1 MIDLKEMYDK
11 AIQEGR
17 QFVFTEEML
26 DVGIKRIDK
35 TIQSIDDLV
44 MVHKT
49 SYFPN
54 KAIKTP
60 FDTKKFAMKT
70 INCKID
76 GEDREYKYPIRD
88 YRNTVHFC
96 LNAGVKSH
104 MNGEWDDTK
113 YAILMPL
120 SKNKDKIVAGTECD
134 LFSLG
139 SVPITD
145 TAYILCP
152 KEEIDKMKE
161 ANPTAHVIG
170 YEGDSVSKYVNVF
183 LSNILGYKYKVPTQ
197 NSRNWDS
204 GQGIDAEN
212 VCKLM
217 KDNGWE
223 LTDHTGSKWDIND
236 HIQQRIDLL
245 DGWLKIVI
253 HEKLLYSSSNIDEV
267 KKLIIDRFHGVD
279 LFTGY
284 SFAGSFMKDEEFE
297 IICDRV
303 MKETGIDLSIFKGTE
318 VQRDFDPWSSINK
331 EFAQSTMADYI
342 VNELRIRAL
351 KEKSQTEELTE
362 EDNFELRYYNEYGE
376 FSNITKE
383 EREMLRSLEE
393 MHSKSTNELSQEE
406 QDTLLKATN
415 FKLQN
420 LSKMIKDKKHNF
432 TLKYS
437 KGVTQEMSDMMRQ
450 VGEYFK
456 PLESGIYL
464 MVNVPDYVNTYS
476 KISGVNIRE
485 LNDKIN
491 YAKTDAEI
499 FHIEEQLTNIPN
511 CHLLVFNDNNA
522 IPDITDFDFKKCK
535 TVADLESSVMKYAEY
550 FSKMVSGQK
559 VAFDTLGNELEY
571 DRSKIIEPQSII
583 EEEHMSL

>member
-17 QFVFTEEML
+17 QFVLTEEML
-26 DVGIKRIDK
+26 NVGIKQIDK

-76 GEDREYKYPIRD
+76 GEDREYKYPIRS

-96 LNAGVKSH
+96 LNGGVESH
-104 MNGEWDDTK
+104 AYGRWDDIK

-120 SKNKDKIVAGTECD
+120 SKNKDKIVGGTECD

-145 TAYILCP
+145 NAYILCP

-170 YEGDSVSKYVNVF
+170 YEGDSISQYVNIF
-183 LSNILGYKYKVPTQ
+183 LSNILGYKYKVPTL
-197 NSRNWDS
+197 NSRRWDN
-204 GQGIDAEN
+204 GRGIDAEN
-212 VCKLM
+212 VRKLM
-217 KDNGWE
+217 NDNGWE
-223 LTDHTGSKWDIND
+223 LTDHNGSKWDIND
-236 HIQQRIDLL
+236 HIQQSIDLL

-267 KKLIIDRFHGVD
+267 KRMIIRRFANIDLI
-279 LFTGY
+279 TGY
-284 SFAGSFMKDEEFE
+284 GFARSFEKDEEFE

-318 VQRDFDPWSSINK
+318 IQKYFGFSINE

-383 EREMLRSLEE
+383 EREMLRRLEE
-393 MHSKSTNELSQEE
+393 LHSKSIDELSQEE
-406 QDTLLKATN
+406 QATLIDATN
-415 FKLQN
+415 FKLKN
-420 LSKMIKDKKHNF
+420 LNKMFKENNF
-432 TLKYS
+432 ALKYS

-450 VGEYFK
+450 VGEYHK
-456 PLESGIYL
+456 PLEPGLYL
-464 MVNVPDYVNTYS
+464 TATVPNPTDTYS

-491 YAKTDAEI
+491 YAKTVAESYSAL
-499 FHIEEQLTNIPN
+499 EQLTNIPN
-511 CHLLVFNDNNA
+511 CHLLVFNDSYA
-522 IPDITDFDFKKCK
+522 IPDITDFDLKKCK
-535 TVADLESSVMKYAEY
+535 TVADLESSVIKYAEY

-571 DRSKIIEPQSII
+571 DRSKIIEPQSIN

>member
-17 QFVFTEEML
+17 QFVLTEEML
-26 DVGIKRIDK
+26 NVGIKQIDK

-76 GEDREYKYPIRD
+76 GEDREYKYPIRS

-96 LNAGVKSH
+96 LNGGVESH
-104 MNGEWDDTK
+104 AYGRWDDIK

-120 SKNKDKIVAGTECD
+120 SKNKDKIVGGTECD

-145 TAYILCP
+145 NAYILCP

-170 YEGDSVSKYVNVF
+170 YEGDSISQYVNIF
-183 LSNILGYKYKVPTQ
+183 LSNILGYKYKVPTL
-197 NSRNWDS
+197 NSRRWDK
-204 GQGIDAEN
+204 GRGIDAEN
-212 VCKLM
+212 VWKLM
-217 KDNGWE
+217 NDNGWE
-223 LTDHTGSKWDIND
+223 LTDHNGSKWDIND
-236 HIQQRIDLL
+236 HIQQSIDLL

-267 KKLIIDRFHGVD
+267 KRMIIRRFANIDLI
-279 LFTGY
+279 TGY
-284 SFAGSFMKDEEFE
+284 GFARSFEKDEEFE

-318 VQRDFDPWSSINK
+318 IQKYFGFSINE

-383 EREMLRSLEE
+383 EREMLRRLEE
-393 MHSKSTNELSQEE
+393 LHSKSIDELSQEE
-406 QDTLLKATN
+406 QATLIDATN
-415 FKLQN
+415 FKLKN
-420 LSKMIKDKKHNF
+420 LNKMFKENNF
-432 TLKYS
+432 ALKYS

-450 VGEYFK
+450 VGEYHK
-456 PLESGIYL
+456 PLEPGLYL
-464 MVNVPDYVNTYS
+464 TATVPNPTDTYS

-491 YAKTDAEI
+491 YAKTVAESYSAL
-499 FHIEEQLTNIPN
+499 EQLTNIPN
-511 CHLLVFNDNNA
+511 CHLLVFNDSYA
-522 IPDITDFDFKKCK
+522 IPDITDFDLKKCK
-535 TVADLESSVMKYAEY
+535 TVADLESSVIKYAEY

-571 DRSKIIEPQSII
+571 DRSKIIEPQSIN

>member
-17 QFVFTEEML
+17 QFVLTEEML
-26 DVGIKRIDK
+26 NVGIKQIDK

-76 GEDREYKYPIRD
+76 GEDREYKYPIRS

-96 LNAGVKSH
+96 LNGGVESH
-104 MNGEWDDTK
+104 AYGRWDDIK

-120 SKNKDKIVAGTECD
+120 SKNKDKIVGGTECD

-145 TAYILCP
+145 NAYILCP

-170 YEGDSVSKYVNVF
+170 YEGDSISQYVNIF
-183 LSNILGYKYKVPTQ
+183 LSNILGYKYKVPTL
-197 NSRNWDS
+197 NSRRWDN
-204 GQGIDAEN
+204 GRGIDAEN
-212 VCKLM
+212 VWKLM
-217 KDNGWE
+217 NDNGWE
-223 LTDHTGSKWDIND
+223 LTDHNGSKWDIND
-236 HIQQRIDLL
+236 HIQQSIDLL

-267 KKLIIDRFHGVD
+267 KRMIIRRFANIDLITSYGFAR
-279 LFTGY
+279 
-284 SFAGSFMKDEEFE
+284 SFEKDEEFE

-318 VQRDFDPWSSINK
+318 IQKYFGFSINE

-383 EREMLRSLEE
+383 EREMLRRLEE
-393 MHSKSTNELSQEE
+393 LHSKSIDELSQEE
-406 QDTLLKATN
+406 QATLIDATN
-415 FKLQN
+415 FKLKN
-420 LSKMIKDKKHNF
+420 LNKMFKENNF
-432 TLKYS
+432 ALKYS

-450 VGEYFK
+450 VGEYHK
-456 PLESGIYL
+456 PLEPGLYL
-464 MVNVPDYVNTYS
+464 RATVPNPTDTYS

-491 YAKTDAEI
+491 YAKTVAESYSAL
-499 FHIEEQLTNIPN
+499 EQLTNIPN
-511 CHLLVFNDNNA
+511 CHLLVFNDSYA
-522 IPDITDFDFKKCK
+522 IPDITDFDLKKCK
-535 TVADLESSVMKYAEY
+535 TVADLESSVIKYAEY

-571 DRSKIIEPQSII
+571 DRSKIIEPQSIN

>member
-17 QFVFTEEML
+17 QFVLTEEML
-26 DVGIKRIDK
+26 NVGIKQIDK

-76 GEDREYKYPIRD
+76 GEDREYKYPIRS

-96 LNAGVKSH
+96 LNGGVESH
-104 MNGEWDDTK
+104 AYGRWDDIK

-120 SKNKDKIVAGTECD
+120 SKNKDKIVGGTECD

-145 TAYILCP
+145 NAYILCP

-170 YEGDSVSKYVNVF
+170 YEGDSISQYVNIF
-183 LSNILGYKYKVPTQ
+183 LSNILGYKYKVPTL
-197 NSRNWDS
+197 NSRRWDN
-204 GQGIDAEN
+204 GRGIDAEN
-212 VCKLM
+212 VWKLM
-217 KDNGWE
+217 NDNGWE
-223 LTDHTGSKWDIND
+223 LTDHNGSKWDIND
-236 HIQQRIDLL
+236 HIQQSIDLL

-267 KKLIIDRFHGVD
+267 KRMIIRRFANID
-279 LFTGY
+279 FITGY
-284 SFAGSFMKDEEFE
+284 GFARSFEKDEEFE

-318 VQRDFDPWSSINK
+318 IQKYFGFSINE

-383 EREMLRSLEE
+383 EREMLRRLEE
-393 MHSKSTNELSQEE
+393 LHSKSIDELSQEE
-406 QDTLLKATN
+406 QATLIDATN
-415 FKLQN
+415 FKLKN
-420 LSKMIKDKKHNF
+420 LNKMFKENNF
-432 TLKYS
+432 ALKYS

-450 VGEYFK
+450 VGEYHK
-456 PLESGIYL
+456 PLEPGLYL
-464 MVNVPDYVNTYS
+464 TATVPNPTDTYS

-491 YAKTDAEI
+491 YAKTVAESYSAL
-499 FHIEEQLTNIPN
+499 EQLTNIPN
-511 CHLLVFNDNNA
+511 CHLLVFNDSYA
-522 IPDITDFDFKKCK
+522 IPDITDFDLKKCK
-535 TVADLESSVMKYAEY
+535 TVADLESSVIKYAEY

-571 DRSKIIEPQSII
+571 DRSKIIEPQSIN

>member
-17 QFVFTEEML
+17 QFVLTEEML
-26 DVGIKRIDK
+26 NVGIKQIDK

-76 GEDREYKYPIRD
+76 GEDREYKYPIRS

-96 LNAGVKSH
+96 LNGGVESH
-104 MNGEWDDTK
+104 AYGRWDDIK

-120 SKNKDKIVAGTECD
+120 SKNKDKIVGGTECD

-145 TAYILCP
+145 NAYILCP

-170 YEGDSVSKYVNVF
+170 YEGDSISQYVNIF
-183 LSNILGYKYKVPTQ
+183 LSNILGYKYKVPTL
-197 NSRNWDS
+197 NSRRWDN
-204 GQGIDAEN
+204 GRGIDAEN
-212 VCKLM
+212 VWKLM
-217 KDNGWE
+217 NDNGWE
-223 LTDHTGSKWDIND
+223 LTDHNGSKWDIND
-236 HIQQRIDLL
+236 HIQQSIDLL

-267 KKLIIDRFHGVD
+267 KRMIIRRFANIDLI
-279 LFTGY
+279 TGY
-284 SFAGSFMKDEEFE
+284 GFARSFEKDEEFE

-318 VQRDFDPWSSINK
+318 IQKYFGFSINE

-383 EREMLRSLEE
+383 EREMLRRLEE
-393 MHSKSTNELSQEE
+393 LHSKSIDELSQEE
-406 QDTLLKATN
+406 QATLIDATN
-415 FKLQN
+415 FKLKN
-420 LSKMIKDKKHNF
+420 LNKMFKENNF
-432 TLKYS
+432 ALKYS

-450 VGEYFK
+450 VGEYHK
-456 PLESGIYL
+456 PLEPGLYL
-464 MVNVPDYVNTYS
+464 TATVPNPTDTYS

-491 YAKTDAEI
+491 YAKTVAESYSAL
-499 FHIEEQLTNIPN
+499 EQLTNIPN
-511 CHLLVFNDNNA
+511 CHLLVFNDSYV
-522 IPDITDFDFKKCK
+522 IPDITDFDLKKCK
-535 TVADLESSVMKYAEY
+535 TVADLESSVIKYAEY

-571 DRSKIIEPQSII
+571 DRSKIIEPQSIN

>member
-1 MIDLKEMYDK
+1 MIDLKEMCDK

-17 QFVFTEEML
+17 QFVLTEVML
-26 DVGIKRIDK
+26 NVGIKQTDK

-76 GEDREYKYPIRD
+76 GEDREYKYPIRS

-96 LNAGVKSH
+96 LNGGVESH
-104 MNGEWDDTK
+104 AYGRWDDIK

-120 SKNKDKIVAGTECD
+120 SKNKDKIVGGAECD

-145 TAYILCP
+145 NAYILCP

-170 YEGDSVSKYVNVF
+170 YEGDSISQYVNIF
-183 LSNILGYKYKVPTQ
+183 LSNILGYKYKVPTL
-197 NSRNWDS
+197 NSRRWDN
-204 GQGIDAEN
+204 GRGIDAEN
-212 VCKLM
+212 VWKLM
-217 KDNGWE
+217 NDNGWE
-223 LTDHTGSKWDIND
+223 LTDHNGSKWDIND
-236 HIQQRIDLL
+236 HIQQSIDLL

-267 KKLIIDRFHGVD
+267 KRMIIRRFANIDLI
-279 LFTGY
+279 TGY
-284 SFAGSFMKDEEFE
+284 GFARSFEKDEEFE

-318 VQRDFDPWSSINK
+318 IQKYFGFSINE

-383 EREMLRSLEE
+383 EREMLRRLEE
-393 MHSKSTNELSQEE
+393 LHSKSIDELSQEE
-406 QDTLLKATN
+406 QATLIDATN
-415 FKLQN
+415 FKLKN
-420 LSKMIKDKKHNF
+420 LNKMFKENNF
-432 TLKYS
+432 ALKYS

-450 VGEYFK
+450 VGEYHK
-456 PLESGIYL
+456 PLEPGLYL
-464 MVNVPDYVNTYS
+464 TATVPNPTDTYS

-491 YAKTDAEI
+491 YAKTVAESYSAL
-499 FHIEEQLTNIPN
+499 EQLTNIPN
-511 CHLLVFNDNNA
+511 CHLLVFNDSYA
-522 IPDITDFDFKKCK
+522 IPDITDFDLKKCK
-535 TVADLESSVMKYAEY
+535 TVADLESSVIKYAEY

-571 DRSKIIEPQSII
+571 DRSKIIEPQSIN

>member
-17 QFVFTEEML
+17 QFVLTEEML
-26 DVGIKRIDK
+26 NVGIKQIDK

-76 GEDREYKYPIRD
+76 GEDREYKYPIRS

-96 LNAGVKSH
+96 LNGGVESH
-104 MNGEWDDTK
+104 AYGRWDDIK

-120 SKNKDKIVAGTECD
+120 SKNKDKIVGGTECD

-145 TAYILCP
+145 NAYILCP

-170 YEGDSVSKYVNVF
+170 YEGDSISQYVNIF
-183 LSNILGYKYKVPTQ
+183 LSNILGYKYKVPTL
-197 NSRNWDS
+197 NSRRWDN
-204 GQGIDAEN
+204 GRGIDAEN
-212 VCKLM
+212 VWKLM
-217 KDNGWE
+217 NDNGWE
-223 LTDHTGSKWDIND
+223 LTDHNGSKWDIND
-236 HIQQRIDLL
+236 HIQQSIDLL

-267 KKLIIDRFHGVD
+267 KRMIIRRFANIDLI
-279 LFTGY
+279 TGY
-284 SFAGSFMKDEEFE
+284 GFARSFEKDEEFE

-318 VQRDFDPWSSINK
+318 IQKYFGFSINE
-331 EFAQSTMADYI
+331 EFAQSTVADYI

-383 EREMLRSLEE
+383 EREMLRRLEE
-393 MHSKSTNELSQEE
+393 LHSKSIDELSQEE
-406 QDTLLKATN
+406 QATLIDATN

-450 VGEYFK
+450 VGEYHK
-456 PLESGIYL
+456 PLEPGLYL
-464 MVNVPDYVNTYS
+464 TATVPNPTDTYS

-491 YAKTDAEI
+491 YAKTVAESYSAL
-499 FHIEEQLTNIPN
+499 EQLTNIPN
-511 CHLLVFNDNNA
+511 CHLLVFNDSYA
-522 IPDITDFDFKKCK
+522 IPDITDFDLKKCK

-571 DRSKIIEPQSII
+571 DRSKIIEPQSIT

>member
-17 QFVFTEEML
+17 QFVLTEEML
-26 DVGIKRIDK
+26 NVGIKQIDK

-76 GEDREYKYPIRD
+76 GEDREYKYPIRS

-96 LNAGVKSH
+96 LNGGVESH
-104 MNGEWDDTK
+104 AYGRWDDIK

-120 SKNKDKIVAGTECD
+120 SKNKDKIVGGTECD

-145 TAYILCP
+145 NAYILCP

-170 YEGDSVSKYVNVF
+170 YEGDSISQYVNIF
-183 LSNILGYKYKVPTQ
+183 LSNILGYKYKVPTL
-197 NSRNWDS
+197 NSRRWDN
-204 GQGIDAEN
+204 GRGIDAEN
-212 VCKLM
+212 VWKLM
-217 KDNGWE
+217 NDNGWE
-223 LTDHTGSKWDIND
+223 LTDHNGSKWDIND
-236 HIQQRIDLL
+236 HIQQSIDLL

-267 KKLIIDRFHGVD
+267 KRMIIRRFANIDLI
-279 LFTGY
+279 TGY
-284 SFAGSFMKDEEFE
+284 GFARSFEKDEEFE

-318 VQRDFDPWSSINK
+318 IQKYFGFSINE

-351 KEKSQTEELTE
+351 KEKSQTEELTD

-383 EREMLRSLEE
+383 EREMLRRLEE
-393 MHSKSTNELSQEE
+393 LHSKSIDELSQEE
-406 QDTLLKATN
+406 QATLIDATN
-415 FKLQN
+415 FKLKN
-420 LSKMIKDKKHNF
+420 LNKMFKENNF
-432 TLKYS
+432 ALKYS

-450 VGEYFK
+450 VGEYHK
-456 PLESGIYL
+456 PLEPGLYL
-464 MVNVPDYVNTYS
+464 TATVPNPTDTYS

-491 YAKTDAEI
+491 YAKTVAESYSAL
-499 FHIEEQLTNIPN
+499 EQLTNIPN
-511 CHLLVFNDNNA
+511 CHLLVFNDSYA
-522 IPDITDFDFKKCK
+522 IPDITDFDLKKCK
-535 TVADLESSVMKYAEY
+535 TVADLESSVIKYAEY

-571 DRSKIIEPQSII
+571 DRSKIIEPQSIN

>member
-17 QFVFTEEML
+17 QFVLTEEML
-26 DVGIKRIDK
+26 NVGIKQIDK

-76 GEDREYKYPIRD
+76 GEDREYKYPIRS

-96 LNAGVKSH
+96 LNGGVESH
-104 MNGEWDDTK
+104 AYGRWDDIK

-120 SKNKDKIVAGTECD
+120 SKNKDKIVGGTECD

-145 TAYILCP
+145 NAYILCP

-170 YEGDSVSKYVNVF
+170 YEGDSISQYVNIF
-183 LSNILGYKYKVPTQ
+183 LSNILGYKYKVPTL
-197 NSRNWDS
+197 NSRHWDN
-204 GQGIDAEN
+204 GRGIDAEN
-212 VCKLM
+212 VWKLM
-217 KDNGWE
+217 NDNGWE
-223 LTDHTGSKWDIND
+223 LTDHNGSKWDIND
-236 HIQQRIDLL
+236 HIQQSIDLL

-267 KKLIIDRFHGVD
+267 KRMIIRRFANIDLI
-279 LFTGY
+279 TGY
-284 SFAGSFMKDEEFE
+284 GFARSFEKDEEFE

-318 VQRDFDPWSSINK
+318 IQKYFGFSINE

-383 EREMLRSLEE
+383 EREMLRRLEE
-393 MHSKSTNELSQEE
+393 LHSKSIDELSQEE
-406 QDTLLKATN
+406 QATLIDATN
-415 FKLQN
+415 FKLKN
-420 LSKMIKDKKHNF
+420 LNKMFKENNF
-432 TLKYS
+432 ALKYS

-450 VGEYFK
+450 VGEYLK
-456 PLESGIYL
+456 PLEPGLYL
-464 MVNVPDYVNTYS
+464 TATVPNPTDTYS

-491 YAKTDAEI
+491 YAKTVAESYSAL
-499 FHIEEQLTNIPN
+499 EQLTNIPN
-511 CHLLVFNDNNA
+511 CHLLVFNDSYA
-522 IPDITDFDFKKCK
+522 IPDITDFDLKKCK
-535 TVADLESSVMKYAEY
+535 TVADLESSVIKYAEY

-571 DRSKIIEPQSII
+571 DRSKIIEPQSIN

>member
-17 QFVFTEEML
+17 QFVLTEEML
-26 DVGIKRIDK
+26 NVGIKQIDK

-76 GEDREYKYPIRD
+76 GEDREYKYPIRS

-96 LNAGVKSH
+96 LNGGVESH
-104 MNGEWDDTK
+104 AYGRWDDIK

-120 SKNKDKIVAGTECD
+120 SKNKDKIVGGTECD

-145 TAYILCP
+145 NAYILCP

-170 YEGDSVSKYVNVF
+170 YEGDSISQYVNIF
-183 LSNILGYKYKVPTQ
+183 LSNILGYKYKVPTL
-197 NSRNWDS
+197 NSRRWDN
-204 GQGIDAEN
+204 GRGIDAEN
-212 VCKLM
+212 VWKLM
-217 KDNGWE
+217 NDNGWE
-223 LTDHTGSKWDIND
+223 LTDHNGSKWDIND
-236 HIQQRIDLL
+236 HIQQSIDLL

-267 KKLIIDRFHGVD
+267 KRMIIRRFANIDLI
-279 LFTGY
+279 TGY
-284 SFAGSFMKDEEFE
+284 GFARSFEKDEEFE

-318 VQRDFDPWSSINK
+318 IQKYFGFSINE

-383 EREMLRSLEE
+383 EREMLRRLEE
-393 MHSKSTNELSQEE
+393 LHSKSIDELSQEE
-406 QDTLLKATN
+406 QATLIDATN
-415 FKLQN
+415 FKLKN
-420 LSKMIKDKKHNF
+420 LNKMFKENNF
-432 TLKYS
+432 ALKYS

-450 VGEYFK
+450 VGEYHK
-456 PLESGIYL
+456 PLEPGLYL
-464 MVNVPDYVNTYS
+464 TATVPNPTDTYS

-491 YAKTDAEI
+491 YAKTVAESYSAL
-499 FHIEEQLTNIPN
+499 EQLTNIPN
-511 CHLLVFNDNNA
+511 CHLLVFNDSYA
-522 IPDITDFDFKKCK
+522 IPDITDFDLKKCK
-535 TVADLESSVMKYAEY
+535 TVADLESSVIKYAEY
-550 FSKMVSGQK
+550 FSKMVSGRK

-571 DRSKIIEPQSII
+571 DRSKIIEPQSIN

>member
-17 QFVFTEEML
+17 QFVLTEEML
-26 DVGIKRIDK
+26 NVGIKQIDK

-76 GEDREYKYPIRD
+76 GEDREYKYPIRS

-96 LNAGVKSH
+96 LNGGVESH
-104 MNGEWDDTK
+104 AYGRWDDIK

-120 SKNKDKIVAGTECD
+120 SKNKDKIVGGTECD

-145 TAYILCP
+145 NAYILCP

-170 YEGDSVSKYVNVF
+170 YEGDSISQYVNIF
-183 LSNILGYKYKVPTQ
+183 LSNILGYKYKVPTL
-197 NSRNWDS
+197 NSRRWDN
-204 GQGIDAEN
+204 GRGIDAEN
-212 VCKLM
+212 VWKLM
-217 KDNGWE
+217 NDNGWE
-223 LTDHTGSKWDIND
+223 LTDHNGSKWDIND
-236 HIQQRIDLL
+236 HIQQSIDLL

-267 KKLIIDRFHGVD
+267 KRMIIRRFANIDLI
-279 LFTGY
+279 TGY
-284 SFAGSFMKDEEFE
+284 GFARSFEKDEEFE

-303 MKETGIDLSIFKGTE
+303 MKETGIDLSIFKGT
-318 VQRDFDPWSSINK
+318 QIQKYFGFSINE

-383 EREMLRSLEE
+383 EREMLRRLEE
-393 MHSKSTNELSQEE
+393 LHSKSIDELSQEE
-406 QDTLLKATN
+406 QATLIDATN
-415 FKLQN
+415 FKLKN
-420 LSKMIKDKKHNF
+420 LNKMFKENNF
-432 TLKYS
+432 ALKYS

-450 VGEYFK
+450 VGEYHK
-456 PLESGIYL
+456 PLEPGLYL
-464 MVNVPDYVNTYS
+464 TATVPNPTDTYS

-491 YAKTDAEI
+491 YAKTVAESYSAL
-499 FHIEEQLTNIPN
+499 EQLTNIPN
-511 CHLLVFNDNNA
+511 CHLLVFNDSYA
-522 IPDITDFDFKKCK
+522 IPDITDFDLKKCK
-535 TVADLESSVMKYAEY
+535 TVADLESSVIKYAEY

-571 DRSKIIEPQSII
+571 DRSKIIEPQSIN

>member
-17 QFVFTEEML
+17 QFVLTEEML
-26 DVGIKRIDK
+26 NVGIKQIDK

-76 GEDREYKYPIRD
+76 GEDREYKYPIRS

-96 LNAGVKSH
+96 LNGGVESH
-104 MNGEWDDTK
+104 AYGRWDDIK

-120 SKNKDKIVAGTECD
+120 SKNKDKIVGGTECD

-145 TAYILCP
+145 NAYILCP

-170 YEGDSVSKYVNVF
+170 YEGDSISQYVNIF
-183 LSNILGYKYKVPTQ
+183 LSNILGYKYKVPTL
-197 NSRNWDS
+197 NSRRWDN
-204 GQGIDAEN
+204 GRGIDAEN
-212 VCKLM
+212 VWKLM
-217 KDNGWE
+217 NDNGWE
-223 LTDHTGSKWDIND
+223 LTDHNGSKWDIND
-236 HIQQRIDLL
+236 HIQQSIDLL

-267 KKLIIDRFHGVD
+267 KRMIIRRFANIDLI
-279 LFTGY
+279 TGY
-284 SFAGSFMKDEEFE
+284 GFARSFEKDEEFE

-318 VQRDFDPWSSINK
+318 IQKYFGFSINE

-383 EREMLRSLEE
+383 EREMLRRLEE
-393 MHSKSTNELSQEE
+393 LHSKSIDELSQEE
-406 QDTLLKATN
+406 QATLIDATN
-415 FKLQN
+415 FKLKN
-420 LSKMIKDKKHNF
+420 LNKMFKENNF
-432 TLKYS
+432 ALKYS

-450 VGEYFK
+450 VGEYHK
-456 PLESGIYL
+456 PLEPGLYL
-464 MVNVPDYVNTYS
+464 TATVPNPTDTYS

-491 YAKTDAEI
+491 YAKTVAESYSAL
-499 FHIEEQLTNIPN
+499 EQLTNIPN
-511 CHLLVFNDNNA
+511 CHLLVFNDSYA
-522 IPDITDFDFKKCK
+522 IPDITDFDLKKCK
-535 TVADLESSVMKYAEY
+535 TVADLESSVIKYAEY

-571 DRSKIIEPQSII
+571 DRSKIIEPQSIN

>member
-17 QFVFTEEML
+17 QFVLTEEML
-26 DVGIKRIDK
+26 NVGIKQIDK

-76 GEDREYKYPIRD
+76 GEDREYKYPIRS

-96 LNAGVKSH
+96 LNGGVESH
-104 MNGEWDDTK
+104 AYGRWGDIK

-120 SKNKDKIVAGTECD
+120 SKNKDKIVGGTECD

-145 TAYILCP
+145 NAYILCP

-170 YEGDSVSKYVNVF
+170 YEGDSISQYVNIF
-183 LSNILGYKYKVPTQ
+183 LSNILGYKYKVPTL
-197 NSRNWDS
+197 NSRRWDN
-204 GQGIDAEN
+204 GRGIDAEN
-212 VCKLM
+212 VWKLM
-217 KDNGWE
+217 NDNGWE
-223 LTDHTGSKWDIND
+223 LTDHNGSKWDIND
-236 HIQQRIDLL
+236 HIQQSIDLL

-267 KKLIIDRFHGVD
+267 KRMIIRRFANIDLI
-279 LFTGY
+279 TGY
-284 SFAGSFMKDEEFE
+284 GFARSFEKDEEFE

-318 VQRDFDPWSSINK
+318 IQKYFGFSINE

-383 EREMLRSLEE
+383 EREMLRRLEE
-393 MHSKSTNELSQEE
+393 LHSKSIDELSQEE
-406 QDTLLKATN
+406 QATLIDATN
-415 FKLQN
+415 FKLKN
-420 LSKMIKDKKHNF
+420 LNKMFKENNF
-432 TLKYS
+432 ALKYS

-450 VGEYFK
+450 VGEYHK
-456 PLESGIYL
+456 PLEPGLYL
-464 MVNVPDYVNTYS
+464 TATVPNPTDTYS

-491 YAKTDAEI
+491 YAKTVAESYSAL
-499 FHIEEQLTNIPN
+499 EQLTNIPN
-511 CHLLVFNDNNA
+511 CHLLVFNDSYA
-522 IPDITDFDFKKCK
+522 IPDITDFDLKKCK
-535 TVADLESSVMKYAEY
+535 TVADLESSVIKYAEY

-571 DRSKIIEPQSII
+571 DRSKIIEPQSIN

>member
-17 QFVFTEEML
+17 QFVLTEEML
-26 DVGIKRIDK
+26 NVGIKQIDK

-76 GEDREYKYPIRD
+76 GEDREYKYPIRS

-96 LNAGVKSH
+96 LNGGVESH
-104 MNGEWDDTK
+104 AYGRWDDIK

-120 SKNKDKIVAGTECD
+120 SKNKDKIVGGTECD

-145 TAYILCP
+145 NAYILCP

-170 YEGDSVSKYVNVF
+170 YEGDSISQYVNIF
-183 LSNILGYKYKVPTQ
+183 LSNILGYKYKVPTL
-197 NSRNWDS
+197 NSRRWDN
-204 GQGIDAEN
+204 GRGIDAEN
-212 VCKLM
+212 VWKLM
-217 KDNGWE
+217 NDNGWE
-223 LTDHTGSKWDIND
+223 LTDHNGSKWDIND
-236 HIQQRIDLL
+236 HIQQSIDLL

-267 KKLIIDRFHGVD
+267 KRMIIRRFANIDLITSYGFAR
-279 LFTGY
+279 
-284 SFAGSFMKDEEFE
+284 SFEKDEEFE

-318 VQRDFDPWSSINK
+318 IQKYFGFSINE

-383 EREMLRSLEE
+383 EREMLRRLEE
-393 MHSKSTNELSQEE
+393 LHSKSIDELSQEE
-406 QDTLLKATN
+406 QATLIDATN
-415 FKLQN
+415 FKLKN
-420 LSKMIKDKKHNF
+420 LNKMFKENNF
-432 TLKYS
+432 ALKYS

-450 VGEYFK
+450 VGEYHK
-456 PLESGIYL
+456 PLEPGLYL
-464 MVNVPDYVNTYS
+464 TATVPNPTDTYS

-491 YAKTDAEI
+491 YAKTVAESYSAL
-499 FHIEEQLTNIPN
+499 EQLTNIPN
-511 CHLLVFNDNNA
+511 CHLLVFNDSYA
-522 IPDITDFDFKKCK
+522 IPDITDFDLKKCK
-535 TVADLESSVMKYAEY
+535 TVADLESSVIKYAEY

-571 DRSKIIEPQSII
+571 DRSKIIEPQSIN

>member
-17 QFVFTEEML
+17 QFVLTEEML
-26 DVGIKRIDK
+26 DVGIKQIDK

-44 MVHKT
+44 MVHMT

-60 FDTKKFAMKT
+60 LDTKKFAMKT

-76 GEDREYKYPIRD
+76 GEDREYKYPIRS

-96 LNAGVKSH
+96 LNGGVESH
-104 MNGEWDDTK
+104 AYGRWDDIK

-120 SKNKDKIVAGTECD
+120 SKNKDKIVGGTECD

-145 TAYILCP
+145 NAYILCP

-170 YEGDSVSKYVNVF
+170 YEGNSISQYVNIF
-183 LSNILGYKYKVPTQ
+183 LSNILGYKYKVPTL
-197 NSRNWDS
+197 NSRRWDN
-204 GQGIDAEN
+204 GRGIDAEN
-212 VCKLM
+212 VWKLM
-217 KDNGWE
+217 NDNGWE
-223 LTDHTGSKWDIND
+223 LTDHNGSKWDIND
-236 HIQQRIDLL
+236 HIQQSIDLL

-267 KKLIIDRFHGVD
+267 KRMIIRRFANIDLI
-279 LFTGY
+279 TGY
-284 SFAGSFMKDEEFE
+284 GFARSFEKDEEFE

-318 VQRDFDPWSSINK
+318 IQKYFGFSINE

-383 EREMLRSLEE
+383 EREMLRRLEE
-393 MHSKSTNELSQEE
+393 LHSKSIDELSQEE
-406 QDTLLKATN
+406 QATLIDATN
-415 FKLQN
+415 FKLKN
-420 LSKMIKDKKHNF
+420 LNKMFKENNF
-432 TLKYS
+432 ALKYS
-437 KGVTQEMSDMMRQ
+437 KGVTQEISDMMRQ
-450 VGEYFK
+450 VGEYHK
-456 PLESGIYL
+456 PFEPGLYLTATVPNPTDTYSRISGI
-464 MVNVPDYVNTYS
+464 
-476 KISGVNIRE
+476 NIHE

-491 YAKTDAEI
+491 YAKTVAESYSAL
-499 FHIEEQLTNIPN
+499 EQLTNIPN
-511 CHLLVFNDNNA
+511 CHLLVFNDSYA
-522 IPDITDFDFKKCK
+522 IPDITDFDLKKCK

-571 DRSKIIEPQSII
+571 DRSKIIEPQSIT

>member
-17 QFVFTEEML
+17 QFVLTEEML
-26 DVGIKRIDK
+26 NVGIKQIDK

-76 GEDREYKYPIRD
+76 GEDREYKYPIRS

-96 LNAGVKSH
+96 LNGGVESH
-104 MNGEWDDTK
+104 AYGRWDDIK

-120 SKNKDKIVAGTECD
+120 SKNKDKIVGGTECD

-145 TAYILCP
+145 NAYILCP

-170 YEGDSVSKYVNVF
+170 YEGDSISQYVNIF
-183 LSNILGYKYKVPTQ
+183 LSNILGYKYKVPTL
-197 NSRNWDS
+197 NSRRWDN
-204 GQGIDAEN
+204 GRGIDAEN
-212 VCKLM
+212 VWKLM
-217 KDNGWE
+217 NDNGWE
-223 LTDHTGSKWDIND
+223 LTDHNGSKWDIND
-236 HIQQRIDLL
+236 HIQQSIDLL

-267 KKLIIDRFHGVD
+267 KRMIIRRFANIDLI
-279 LFTGY
+279 TGY
-284 SFAGSFMKDEEFE
+284 GFALSFEKDEEFE

-318 VQRDFDPWSSINK
+318 IQKYFGFSINE

-383 EREMLRSLEE
+383 EREMLRRLEE
-393 MHSKSTNELSQEE
+393 LHSKSIDELSQEE
-406 QDTLLKATN
+406 QATLIDATN
-415 FKLQN
+415 FKLKN
-420 LSKMIKDKKHNF
+420 LNKMFKENNF
-432 TLKYS
+432 ALKYS

-450 VGEYFK
+450 VGEYHK
-456 PLESGIYL
+456 PLEPGLYL
-464 MVNVPDYVNTYS
+464 TATVPNPTDTYS

-491 YAKTDAEI
+491 YAKTVAESYSAL
-499 FHIEEQLTNIPN
+499 EQLTNIPN
-511 CHLLVFNDNNA
+511 CHLLVFNDSYA
-522 IPDITDFDFKKCK
+522 IPDITDFDLKKCK
-535 TVADLESSVMKYAEY
+535 TVADLESSVIKYAEY

-571 DRSKIIEPQSII
+571 DRSKIIEPQSIN

>member
-17 QFVFTEEML
+17 QFVLTEEML
-26 DVGIKRIDK
+26 DVGIKQIDK

-60 FDTKKFAMKT
+60 LDTKKFAMKT

-76 GEDREYKYPIRD
+76 GEDREYKYPIRS

-96 LNAGVKSH
+96 LNGGVESH
-104 MNGEWDDTK
+104 AYGRWDDIK

-120 SKNKDKIVAGTECD
+120 SKNKDKIVGGTECD

-145 TAYILCP
+145 NAYILCP

-170 YEGDSVSKYVNVF
+170 YEGDSISQYVNIF
-183 LSNILGYKYKVPTQ
+183 LSNILGYKYKVPTL
-197 NSRNWDS
+197 NSRRWDN
-204 GQGIDAEN
+204 GRGIDAEN
-212 VCKLM
+212 VWKLM
-217 KDNGWE
+217 NDNGWE
-223 LTDHTGSKWDIND
+223 LTDHNGSKWDIND
-236 HIQQRIDLL
+236 HIQQSIDLL

-267 KKLIIDRFHGVD
+267 KRMIIRRFANIDLI
-279 LFTGY
+279 TGY
-284 SFAGSFMKDEEFE
+284 GFARSFEKDEEFE

-318 VQRDFDPWSSINK
+318 IQKYFGFSINE

-383 EREMLRSLEE
+383 EREMLRRLEE
-393 MHSKSTNELSQEE
+393 LHSKSIDELSQEE
-406 QDTLLKATN
+406 QATLIDATN
-415 FKLQN
+415 FKLKN
-420 LSKMIKDKKHNF
+420 LNKMFKENNF
-432 TLKYS
+432 ALKYS

-450 VGEYFK
+450 VGEYHK
-456 PLESGIYL
+456 PFEPGLYLTATVPNPTDTYSRISGI
-464 MVNVPDYVNTYS
+464 
-476 KISGVNIRE
+476 NIHE

-491 YAKTDAEI
+491 YAKTVAESYSAL
-499 FHIEEQLTNIPN
+499 EQLTNIPN
-511 CHLLVFNDNNA
+511 CHLLVFNDSYA
-522 IPDITDFDFKKCK
+522 IPDITDFDLKKCK

-571 DRSKIIEPQSII
+571 DRSKIIEPQSIT

>member
-17 QFVFTEEML
+17 QFVLTEEML

-76 GEDREYKYPIRD
+76 GEDREYKYPVRN

-104 MNGEWDDTK
+104 MYSGWDDTK

-120 SKNKDKIVAGTECD
+120 SKNKDKIVGGTECD

-145 TAYILCP
+145 NAYILCP

-170 YEGDSVSKYVNVF
+170 YEGDSISQYVNIF
-183 LSNILGYKYKVPTQ
+183 LSNILGYKYKVPTL
-197 NSRNWDS
+197 NSRRWDN
-204 GQGIDAEN
+204 GRGIDAEN
-212 VCKLM
+212 VWKLM
-217 KDNGWE
+217 NDNGWE
-223 LTDHTGSKWDIND
+223 LTDHNGSKWDIND
-236 HIQQRIDLL
+236 HIQQSIDLL

-267 KKLIIDRFHGVD
+267 KRMIIRRFANIDLI
-279 LFTGY
+279 TGY
-284 SFAGSFMKDEEFE
+284 GFARSFEKDEEFE

-318 VQRDFDPWSSINK
+318 IQKYFGFSINE
-331 EFAQSTMADYI
+331 EFAQSTVADYI

-383 EREMLRSLEE
+383 EREMLRRLEE
-393 MHSKSTNELSQEE
+393 MHSKSIDELSQEE
-406 QDTLLKATN
+406 QATLIDATN

-450 VGEYFK
+450 VGEYHK
-456 PLESGIYL
+456 PLEPGLYL
-464 MVNVPDYVNTYS
+464 TATVPNPTDTYS

-491 YAKTDAEI
+491 YAKTVAESYSAL
-499 FHIEEQLTNIPN
+499 EQLTNIPN
-511 CHLLVFNDNNA
+511 CHLLVFNDSYA
-522 IPDITDFDFKKCK
+522 IPDITDFDLKKCK
-535 TVADLESSVMKYAEY
+535 TVADLESSVIKYAEY

-571 DRSKIIEPQSII
+571 DRSKIIEPQSIN

>member
-17 QFVFTEEML
+17 QFVLTEEML
-26 DVGIKRIDK
+26 NVGIKQIDK

-76 GEDREYKYPIRD
+76 GEDREYKYPIRS

-96 LNAGVKSH
+96 LNGGVESH
-104 MNGEWDDTK
+104 AYGRWDDIK

-120 SKNKDKIVAGTECD
+120 SKNKDKIVGGTECD

-145 TAYILCP
+145 NAYILCP

-170 YEGDSVSKYVNVF
+170 YEGDSISQYVNIF
-183 LSNILGYKYKVPTQ
+183 LSNILGYKYKVPTL
-197 NSRNWDS
+197 NSRHWDN
-204 GQGIDAEN
+204 GRGIDAEN
-212 VCKLM
+212 VWKLM
-217 KDNGWE
+217 NDNGWE
-223 LTDHTGSKWDIND
+223 LTDHNGSKWDIND
-236 HIQQRIDLL
+236 HIQQSIDLL

-267 KKLIIDRFHGVD
+267 KRMIIRRFANIDLI
-279 LFTGY
+279 TGY
-284 SFAGSFMKDEEFE
+284 GFARSFEKDEEFE

-318 VQRDFDPWSSINK
+318 IQKYFGFSINE

-383 EREMLRSLEE
+383 EREMLRRLEE
-393 MHSKSTNELSQEE
+393 LHSKSIDELSQEE
-406 QDTLLKATN
+406 QATLIDATN
-415 FKLQN
+415 FKLKN
-420 LSKMIKDKKHNF
+420 LNKMFKENNF
-432 TLKYS
+432 ALKYS

-450 VGEYFK
+450 VGEYYK
-456 PLESGIYL
+456 PLEPGLYL
-464 MVNVPDYVNTYS
+464 TATVPNPTDTYS

-491 YAKTDAEI
+491 YAKTVAESYSAL
-499 FHIEEQLTNIPN
+499 EQLTNIPN
-511 CHLLVFNDNNA
+511 CHLLVFNDSYA
-522 IPDITDFDFKKCK
+522 IPDITDFDLKKCK
-535 TVADLESSVMKYAEY
+535 TVADLESSVIKYAEY

-571 DRSKIIEPQSII
+571 DRSKIIEPQSIN

>member
-17 QFVFTEEML
+17 QFVLTEEML
-26 DVGIKRIDK
+26 NVGIKQIDK

-76 GEDREYKYPIRD
+76 GEDREYKYPVRN

-104 MNGEWDDTK
+104 MYSGWDDTK

-120 SKNKDKIVAGTECD
+120 SKNKDKIVGGTECD

-145 TAYILCP
+145 NAYILCP

-170 YEGDSVSKYVNVF
+170 YEGDSISQYVNIF
-183 LSNILGYKYKVPTQ
+183 LSNILGYKYKVPTL
-197 NSRNWDS
+197 NSRRWDN
-204 GQGIDAEN
+204 GRGIDAEN
-212 VCKLM
+212 VWKLM
-217 KDNGWE
+217 NDNGWE
-223 LTDHTGSKWDIND
+223 LTDHNGSKWDIND
-236 HIQQRIDLL
+236 HIQQSIDLL

-267 KKLIIDRFHGVD
+267 KRMIIRRFANIDLI
-279 LFTGY
+279 TGY
-284 SFAGSFMKDEEFE
+284 GFARSFEKDEEFE

-318 VQRDFDPWSSINK
+318 IQKYFGFSINE
-331 EFAQSTMADYI
+331 EFAQSTVADYI

-383 EREMLRSLEE
+383 EREMLRRLEE
-393 MHSKSTNELSQEE
+393 MHSKSIDELSQEE
-406 QDTLLKATN
+406 QATLIDATN

-450 VGEYFK
+450 VGEYHK
-456 PLESGIYL
+456 PLEPGLYL
-464 MVNVPDYVNTYS
+464 TATVPNPTDTYS

-491 YAKTDAEI
+491 YAKTVAESYSAL
-499 FHIEEQLTNIPN
+499 EQLTNIPN
-511 CHLLVFNDNNA
+511 CHLLVFNDSYA
-522 IPDITDFDFKKCK
+522 IPDITDFDLKKCK

-571 DRSKIIEPQSII
+571 DRSKIIEPQSIT

>member
-17 QFVFTEEML
+17 QFVLTEEML
-26 DVGIKRIDK
+26 NVGIKQIDK

-60 FDTKKFAMKT
+60 FDAKKFAMKT

-76 GEDREYKYPIRD
+76 GEDREYKYPIRS

-96 LNAGVKSH
+96 LNGGVESH
-104 MNGEWDDTK
+104 AYGRWDDIK

-120 SKNKDKIVAGTECD
+120 SKNKDKIVGGTECD

-145 TAYILCP
+145 NAYILCP

-170 YEGDSVSKYVNVF
+170 YEGDSISQYVNIF
-183 LSNILGYKYKVPTQ
+183 LSNILGYKYKVPTL
-197 NSRNWDS
+197 NSRRWDN
-204 GQGIDAEN
+204 GRGIDAEN
-212 VCKLM
+212 VWKLM
-217 KDNGWE
+217 NDNGWE
-223 LTDHTGSKWDIND
+223 LTDHNGSKWDIND
-236 HIQQRIDLL
+236 HIQQSIDLL

-267 KKLIIDRFHGVD
+267 KRMIIRRFANIDLI
-279 LFTGY
+279 TGY
-284 SFAGSFMKDEEFE
+284 GFARSFEKDEEFE

-318 VQRDFDPWSSINK
+318 IQKYFGFSINE

-383 EREMLRSLEE
+383 EREMLRRLEE
-393 MHSKSTNELSQEE
+393 LHSKSIDELSQEE
-406 QDTLLKATN
+406 QATLIDATN
-415 FKLQN
+415 FKLKN
-420 LSKMIKDKKHNF
+420 LNKMFKENNF
-432 TLKYS
+432 ALKYS

-450 VGEYFK
+450 VGEYYK
-456 PLESGIYL
+456 PLEPGLYL
-464 MVNVPDYVNTYS
+464 TATVPNPTDTYS

-491 YAKTDAEI
+491 YAKTVAESYSAL
-499 FHIEEQLTNIPN
+499 EQLTNIPN
-511 CHLLVFNDNNA
+511 CHLLVFNDSYA
-522 IPDITDFDFKKCK
+522 IPDITDFDLKKCK
-535 TVADLESSVMKYAEY
+535 TVADLESSVIKYAEY

-571 DRSKIIEPQSII
+571 DRSKIIEPQSIN

>member
-17 QFVFTEEML
+17 QFVLTEEML
-26 DVGIKRIDK
+26 NVGIKQIDK

-76 GEDREYKYPIRD
+76 GEDKEYKYPIRS

-96 LNAGVKSH
+96 LNGGVESH
-104 MNGEWDDTK
+104 AYGRWDDIK

-120 SKNKDKIVAGTECD
+120 SKNKDKIVGGTECD

-145 TAYILCP
+145 NAYILCP

-170 YEGDSVSKYVNVF
+170 YEGDSISQYVNIF
-183 LSNILGYKYKVPTQ
+183 LSNILGYKYKVPTL
-197 NSRNWDS
+197 NSRRWDN
-204 GQGIDAEN
+204 GRGIDAEN
-212 VCKLM
+212 VWKLM
-217 KDNGWE
+217 NDNGWE
-223 LTDHTGSKWDIND
+223 LTDHNGSKWDIND
-236 HIQQRIDLL
+236 HIQQSIDLL

-267 KKLIIDRFHGVD
+267 KRMIIRRFANIDLI
-279 LFTGY
+279 TGY
-284 SFAGSFMKDEEFE
+284 GFARSFEKDEEFE

-318 VQRDFDPWSSINK
+318 IQKYFGFSINE

-383 EREMLRSLEE
+383 EREMLRRLEE
-393 MHSKSTNELSQEE
+393 LHSKSIDELSQEE
-406 QDTLLKATN
+406 QATLIDATN
-415 FKLQN
+415 FKLKN
-420 LSKMIKDKKHNF
+420 LNKMFKENNF
-432 TLKYS
+432 ALKYS

-450 VGEYFK
+450 VGEYHK
-456 PLESGIYL
+456 PLEPGLYL
-464 MVNVPDYVNTYS
+464 TATVPNPTDTYS

-491 YAKTDAEI
+491 YAKTVAESYSAL
-499 FHIEEQLTNIPN
+499 EQLTNIPN
-511 CHLLVFNDNNA
+511 CHLLVFNDSYA
-522 IPDITDFDFKKCK
+522 IPDITDFDLKKCK
-535 TVADLESSVMKYAEY
+535 TVADLESSVIKYAEY

-571 DRSKIIEPQSII
+571 DRSKIIEPQSIN

>member
-17 QFVFTEEML
+17 QFVLTEEML
-26 DVGIKRIDK
+26 NVGIKQIDK

-76 GEDREYKYPIRD
+76 GEDREYKYPIRS

-96 LNAGVKSH
+96 LNGGVESH
-104 MNGEWDDTK
+104 AYGRWDDIK

-120 SKNKDKIVAGTECD
+120 SKNKDKIVGGTECD

-145 TAYILCP
+145 NAYILCP

-170 YEGDSVSKYVNVF
+170 YEGDSISQYVNIF
-183 LSNILGYKYKVPTQ
+183 LSNILGYKYKVPTL
-197 NSRNWDS
+197 NSRRWDN
-204 GQGIDAEN
+204 GRGIDAEN
-212 VCKLM
+212 VWKLM
-217 KDNGWE
+217 NDNGWE
-223 LTDHTGSKWDIND
+223 LTDHNGSKWDIND
-236 HIQQRIDLL
+236 HIQQSIDLL

-267 KKLIIDRFHGVD
+267 KRMIIRRFANIDLI
-279 LFTGY
+279 TGY
-284 SFAGSFMKDEEFE
+284 GFARSFEKDEEFE

-318 VQRDFDPWSSINK
+318 IQKYFGFSINE

-383 EREMLRSLEE
+383 EREMLRRLEE
-393 MHSKSTNELSQEE
+393 LHSKSIDELSQEE
-406 QDTLLKATN
+406 QATLIDATN
-415 FKLQN
+415 FKLKN
-420 LSKMIKDKKHNF
+420 LNKMFKENNF
-432 TLKYS
+432 ALKYS

-450 VGEYFK
+450 VEEYLK
-456 PLESGIYL
+456 PLEPGLYL
-464 MVNVPDYVNTYS
+464 TATVPNPTDTYS

-491 YAKTDAEI
+491 YAKTVAESYSAL
-499 FHIEEQLTNIPN
+499 EQLTNIPN
-511 CHLLVFNDNNA
+511 CHLLVFNDSYA
-522 IPDITDFDFKKCK
+522 IPDITDFDLKKCK
-535 TVADLESSVMKYAEY
+535 TVADLESSVIKYAEY

-571 DRSKIIEPQSII
+571 DRSKIIEPQSIN

>member
-17 QFVFTEEML
+17 QFVLTEEML
-26 DVGIKRIDK
+26 NVGIKQIDK

-76 GEDREYKYPIRD
+76 GEDREYKYPIRS

-96 LNAGVKSH
+96 LNGGVESH
-104 MNGEWDDTK
+104 AYGRWDDIK

-120 SKNKDKIVAGTECD
+120 SKNKDKIVGGTECD

-145 TAYILCP
+145 NAYILCP

-170 YEGDSVSKYVNVF
+170 YEGDSISQYVNIF
-183 LSNILGYKYKVPTQ
+183 LSNILGYKYKVPTL
-197 NSRNWDS
+197 NSRRWDN
-204 GQGIDAEN
+204 GRGIDAEN
-212 VCKLM
+212 VWKLM
-217 KDNGWE
+217 NDNGWE
-223 LTDHTGSKWDIND
+223 LTDHNGSKWDIND
-236 HIQQRIDLL
+236 HIQQSIDLL

-267 KKLIIDRFHGVD
+267 KRMIIRRFANIDLI
-279 LFTGY
+279 TGY
-284 SFAGSFMKDEEFE
+284 GFARSFEKDEEFE

-318 VQRDFDPWSSINK
+318 IQKYFGFSINE

-383 EREMLRSLEE
+383 EREMLRRLEE
-393 MHSKSTNELSQEE
+393 LHSKSIDELSQEE
-406 QDTLLKATN
+406 QATLIDATN
-415 FKLQN
+415 FKLKN
-420 LSKMIKDKKHNF
+420 LNKMFKENNF
-432 TLKYS
+432 ALKYS

-450 VGEYFK
+450 VGEYHK
-456 PLESGIYL
+456 PLEPGLYLTATVPNPTDTYSRISGI
-464 MVNVPDYVNTYS
+464 
-476 KISGVNIRE
+476 NIHE

-491 YAKTDAEI
+491 YAKTVAESYSAL
-499 FHIEEQLTNIPN
+499 EQLTNIPN
-511 CHLLVFNDNNA
+511 CHLLVFNDSYA
-522 IPDITDFDFKKCK
+522 IPDITDFDLKKCK
-535 TVADLESSVMKYAEY
+535 TVADLESSVIKYAEY

-571 DRSKIIEPQSII
+571 DRSKIIEPQSIN

>member
-17 QFVFTEEML
+17 QFVLTEEML

-76 GEDREYKYPIRD
+76 GEDREYKYPVRD

-120 SKNKDKIVAGTECD
+120 SKNKDKIVGGTECD

-145 TAYILCP
+145 TTYILCP
-152 KEEIDKMKE
+152 KDEIDKMKE

-236 HIQQRIDLL
+236 HIQQSIDLL

-267 KKLIIDRFHGVD
+267 KRMIIRRFENID

-284 SFAGSFMKDEEFE
+284 GFACSFEKDEEFE

-318 VQRDFDPWSSINK
+318 IQKYFGFSINE

-383 EREMLRSLEE
+383 EREMLRRLEKL
-393 MHSKSTNELSQEE
+393 HSKSTNELSQEE
-406 QDTLLKATN
+406 QDTLIDATN
-415 FKLQN
+415 FKLKN
-420 LSKMIKDKKHNF
+420 LNKMFKENNF

-437 KGVTQEMSDMMRQ
+437 KGVSQEMSDMMRQ
-450 VGEYFK
+450 VGEYHK
-456 PLESGIYL
+456 PLEPGLYLTATVPNPTDTYSRISGI
-464 MVNVPDYVNTYS
+464 
-476 KISGVNIRE
+476 NIHE

-491 YAKTDAEI
+491 YAKTVAESYSAL
-499 FHIEEQLTNIPN
+499 EQLTNIPN
-511 CHLLVFNDNNA
+511 CHLLVFNDSYA
-522 IPDITDFDFKKCK
+522 IPDITDFDLKKCK

>member
-17 QFVFTEEML
+17 QFVLTEEML
-26 DVGIKRIDK
+26 NVGIKQIDK

-76 GEDREYKYPIRD
+76 GEDREYKYPIRS

-96 LNAGVKSH
+96 LNGGVESH
-104 MNGEWDDTK
+104 AYGRWDDIK

-120 SKNKDKIVAGTECD
+120 SKNKDKIVGGTECD

-145 TAYILCP
+145 NAYILCP

-170 YEGDSVSKYVNVF
+170 YEGDSISQYVNIF
-183 LSNILGYKYKVPTQ
+183 LSNILGYKYKVPTL
-197 NSRNWDS
+197 NSRRWDN
-204 GQGIDAEN
+204 GRGIDAEN
-212 VCKLM
+212 VWKLM
-217 KDNGWE
+217 NDNGWE
-223 LTDHTGSKWDIND
+223 LTDHNGSKWDIND
-236 HIQQRIDLL
+236 HIQQSIDLL

-267 KKLIIDRFHGVD
+267 KRMIIRRFANIDLI
-279 LFTGY
+279 TGY
-284 SFAGSFMKDEEFE
+284 GFARSFEKDEEFE

-318 VQRDFDPWSSINK
+318 IQKYFGFSINE

-383 EREMLRSLEE
+383 EREMLRRLEE
-393 MHSKSTNELSQEE
+393 MHSKSIDELSQEE
-406 QDTLLKATN
+406 QATLIDATN

-450 VGEYFK
+450 VGEYHK
-456 PLESGIYL
+456 PLEPGLYL
-464 MVNVPDYVNTYS
+464 TATVPNPTDTYS

-491 YAKTDAEI
+491 YAKTVAESYSAL
-499 FHIEEQLTNIPN
+499 EQLTNIPN
-511 CHLLVFNDNNA
+511 CHLLVFNDSYA
-522 IPDITDFDFKKCK
+522 IPDITDFDLKKCK

-571 DRSKIIEPQSII
+571 DRSKIIEPQSIT

>member
-17 QFVFTEEML
+17 QFVLTEEML
-26 DVGIKRIDK
+26 NVGIKQIDK

-76 GEDREYKYPIRD
+76 GEDREYKYPIRS

-96 LNAGVKSH
+96 LNGGVESH
-104 MNGEWDDTK
+104 AYGRWDDIK

-120 SKNKDKIVAGTECD
+120 SKNKDKIVGGTECD

-145 TAYILCP
+145 NAYILCP

-236 HIQQRIDLL
+236 HLQQSIDLL

-267 KKLIIDRFHGVD
+267 KRMIIRRFENID
-279 LFTGY
+279 PFTGY
-284 SFAGSFMKDEEFE
+284 GFACSFEKDEEFE

-318 VQRDFDPWSSINK
+318 IQKYFGFSINE

-362 EDNFELRYYNEYGE
+362 EDNFELRYYNEYEE

-383 EREMLRSLEE
+383 EREMLRRLEE
-393 MHSKSTNELSQEE
+393 LHSKSIDELSQEE
-406 QDTLLKATN
+406 QATLIDATN
-415 FKLQN
+415 FKLKN
-420 LSKMIKDKKHNF
+420 LNKMFKENNF
-432 TLKYS
+432 ALKYS

-450 VGEYFK
+450 VGEYHK
-456 PLESGIYL
+456 PLEPGLYLTATVPNPTDTYSRISGI
-464 MVNVPDYVNTYS
+464 
-476 KISGVNIRE
+476 NIHE

-491 YAKTDAEI
+491 YAKTVAESYSAL
-499 FHIEEQLTNIPN
+499 EQLTNIPN
-511 CHLLVFNDNNA
+511 CHLLVFNDSYA
-522 IPDITDFDFKKCK
+522 IPNITDFDLKKCK

-571 DRSKIIEPQSII
+571 DRSKIIEPQSIT

>member
-17 QFVFTEEML
+17 QFVLTEEML
-26 DVGIKRIDK
+26 NVGIKQIDK

-76 GEDREYKYPIRD
+76 GEDREYKYPIRS

-96 LNAGVKSH
+96 LNGAVESH
-104 MNGEWDDTK
+104 AYGRWDDIK

-120 SKNKDKIVAGTECD
+120 SKNKDKIVGGTECD

-145 TAYILCP
+145 NAYILCP

-170 YEGDSVSKYVNVF
+170 YEGDSISQYVNIF
-183 LSNILGYKYKVPTQ
+183 LSNILGYKYKVPTL
-197 NSRNWDS
+197 NSRRWDN
-204 GQGIDAEN
+204 GRGIDAEN
-212 VCKLM
+212 VWKLM
-217 KDNGWE
+217 NDNGWE
-223 LTDHTGSKWDIND
+223 LTDHNGSKWDIND
-236 HIQQRIDLL
+236 HIQQSIDLL

-267 KKLIIDRFHGVD
+267 KRMIIRRFANIDLI
-279 LFTGY
+279 TGY
-284 SFAGSFMKDEEFE
+284 GFARSFEKDEEFE

-318 VQRDFDPWSSINK
+318 IQKYFGFSINE

-383 EREMLRSLEE
+383 EREMLRRLEE
-393 MHSKSTNELSQEE
+393 LHSKSIDELSQEE
-406 QDTLLKATN
+406 QATLIDATN
-415 FKLQN
+415 FKLKN
-420 LSKMIKDKKHNF
+420 LNKMFKENNF
-432 TLKYS
+432 ALKYS

-450 VGEYFK
+450 VGEYHK
-456 PLESGIYL
+456 PLEPGLYL
-464 MVNVPDYVNTYS
+464 TATVPNPTDTYS

-491 YAKTDAEI
+491 YAKTVAESYSAL
-499 FHIEEQLTNIPN
+499 EQLTNIPN
-511 CHLLVFNDNNA
+511 CHLLVFNDSYA
-522 IPDITDFDFKKCK
+522 IPDITDFDLKKCK
-535 TVADLESSVMKYAEY
+535 TVADLESSVIKYAEY

-571 DRSKIIEPQSII
+571 DRSKIIEPQSIN